1 MSVFD
6 KLHELKDSLD
16 HHSSQPVPAGDAKGQ
31 EEVRA
36 EMHGEERREEEIQ
49 SKEGWSHKIKDVL
62 DGGNARKK
70 REEEEE
76 LLRIEN
82 EKEEARKKIEA
93 TRGWTGKIHDILDG
107 GKHKEELELEE
118 FQRLEDQAQAE
129 QKKGDHLSQKV
140 LGDILF

>member
-49 SKEGWSHKIKDVL
+49 SKEGWSHKVSHI
-62 DGGNARKK
+62 
-70 REEEEE
+70 
-76 LLRIEN
+76 
-82 EKEEARKKIEA
+82 
-93 TRGWTGKIHDILDG
+93 IHAINT
-107 GKHKEELELEE
+107 
-118 FQRLEDQAQAE
+118 
-129 QKKGDHLSQKV
+129 SSMYV
-140 LGDILF
+140 IS